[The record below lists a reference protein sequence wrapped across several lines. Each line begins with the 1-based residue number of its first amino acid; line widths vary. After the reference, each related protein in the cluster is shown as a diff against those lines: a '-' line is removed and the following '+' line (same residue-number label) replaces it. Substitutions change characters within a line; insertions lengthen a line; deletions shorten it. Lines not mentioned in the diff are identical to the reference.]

1 MSFEKVLVAN
11 RGEIAIRI
19 IRACKELGLK
29 TVAVY
34 SEADDTSLH
43 IRMADE
49 AYCIGSASPA
59 DSYLNILNI
68 ISTAQISG
76 ADAIHPGYGF
86 LAENAKFAEICEQYK
101 LKFIGPS
108 AHVIQTMGDKA
119 KARETLGNIAP
130 IVPGSTILE
139 TLSEALKVAEEL
151 EYPVMVKAAA
161 GGGGKGM
168 RIIQNPQQLENLWP
182 IIQAEAKGAF
192 GDYRLYVEKYL
203 LSPKHIEFQIM
214 ADNYGNVIHLGE
226 RDCSVQR
233 RNQKLIEESPSIV
246 LTQELRKEIGS
257 VAVKCAKLVGYTGA
271 GTMEFLFDQEK
282 KKYYFLEMN
291 TRIQVEHA
299 VTEMVT
305 GIDLVKEQIR
315 VAMGEKLSFTQKDI
329 IIRGHSIECRI
340 NAEDPDRFFSP
351 SSGKISRFIMPGGPG
366 IRVDTYMQAG
376 MYVNPYYDSMLAKLV
391 SWGIDRKEAIARML
405 RALGEFEILGIKTVI
420 PFHIKSLE
428 HPIFVEGRMGTDFID
443 RAFKDK

>member
-11 RGEIAIRI
+11 RGEIAIRV

-68 ISTAQISG
+68 ISTAQVSG

-86 LAENAKFAEICEQYK
+86 LAENAKFAEICEQYR

-119 KARETLGNIAP
+119 KARETIGNIAP
-130 IVPGSTILE
+130 IVPGSNILE
-139 TLSEALKVAEEL
+139 TLPQALKAAEEL

-182 IIQAEAKGAF
+182 IVQAEAKGSF
-192 GDYRLYVEKYL
+192 GDYRLYLEKYL
-203 LSPKHIEFQIM
+203 LSPKHIEFQIL

-257 VAVKCAKLVGYTGA
+257 VSVKCAKMVGYTGA
-271 GTMEFLFDQEK
+271 GTMEFLYDQEK

-305 GIDLVKEQIR
+305 GVDLVKEQIR
-315 VAMGEKLSFTQKDI
+315 VAMGEKLSFHQKDI
-329 IIRGHSIECRI
+329 TIRGHSIECRI

-351 SSGKISRFIMPGGPG
+351 SSGKITRFTLPGGPG
-366 IRVDTYMQAG
+366 IRIDTYMQAG

-405 RALGEFEILGIKTVI
+405 RALGEFEIFGIKTVI

-428 HPIFVEGRMGTDFID
+428 HPIFVEGRMGTDFIE
-443 RAFKDK
+443 RAFKD